1 MPVRFAVVEP
11 NETSNVCLGFC
22 GVINQED
29 EMAILSANTNL
40 KLQDERKAAENAK
53 AIVGTL
59 TPSTA
64 RSDRIIYVLR
74 NAANLAK
81 TATLARLESRHE
93 LDGVRMKA
101 ATALNAVCGLLE
113 RGRLTQ
119 DAIDHATNAI
129 VAWLE
134 ALPS

>member
-1 MPVRFAVVEP
+1 
-11 NETSNVCLGFC
+11 
-22 GVINQED
+22 
-29 EMAILSANTNL
+29 MAIVSANTNL

-64 RSDRIIYVLR
+64 RSDRIISVLR

-101 ATALNAVCGLLE
+101 ATALRCAGCWAAAISLKMPSTK
-113 RGRLTQ
+113 RRMRL
-119 DAIDHATNAI
+119 
-129 VAWLE
+129 
-134 ALPS
+134 